1 MPLNEHSPHRPA
13 DTAQEASRTSH
24 RESLVDPEAEAILAG
39 LASALFPAGAGNL
52 DQVTWPDAAKQ
63 QPVQTVQ
70 TPVEVAETRRRAA
83 ELRYRTLVEQ
93 IPAVTFMAVLGEGE
107 NEIYVNPYIEALLG
121 FTQRQWLENPF
132 LWYSQL
138 HPDDRALWNEEFAR
152 GCRTGGPFRAECRF
166 IARDGR
172 IVWVRGEVKLVKDE
186 QGRPSFLQGVA
197 FDITESKRVEAVVL
211 RQAVQRT
218 EERYRD
224 LVERLGAIFWEAD
237 AGSGG
242 FTFVSRGAEQILQF
256 PLDHWLADPQFWIR
270 QVHSDEREAVATV
283 WRKALDSGGDHEFE
297 FRATASDGRLV
308 WLHTTMRAPH
318 AADKDRRVL
327 GLILD
332 VTERKRTE
340 AELARV
346 LAAQQ
351 AEMLLQRHNAEV
363 EGQRL
368 KIFRATMTTV
378 QDIVNNFLSNM
389 QLIRLEAEDHLSEET
404 LALFDQLIQDAA
416 TELKLLG
423 DLETIREKQM
433 AIGTGIEYPRPQ
445 TD

>member
-1 MPLNEHSPHRPA
+1 MPLNDHSPHPPD
-13 DTAQEASRTSH
+13 DTAQDTSPTAQ
-24 RESLVDPEAEAILAG
+24 RESVADADGQAILAE
-39 LASALFPAGAGNL
+39 LASALFPSGTGNL
-52 DQVTWPDAAKQ
+52 DQVTWPDAGKQ
-63 QPVQTVQ
+63 PPDQTVQ
-70 TPVEVAETRRRAA
+70 TPVELAETRRRAA
-83 ELRYRTLVEQ
+83 ELRYRTLIEQ

-172 IVWVRGEVKLVKDE
+172 IVWVRGEVRLVKDE
-186 QGRPSFLQGVA
+186 HGRPSFLQGVA
-197 FDITESKRVEAVVL
+197 FDITESKRAQAVVL
-211 RQAVQRT
+211 QQAVQTT

-237 AGSGG
+237 AGSGR

-256 PLDHWLADPQFWIR
+256 PIDDWLADPQFWIS
-270 QVHSDEREAVATV
+270 QVHSDEREAVAAA

-297 FRATASDGRLV
+297 FRATAFDGRVV
-308 WLHTTMRAPH
+308 WLHNKMRAPL
-318 AADKDRRVL
+318 AADEDRRVH

-332 VTERKRTE
+332 VTEHKRAE
-340 AELARV
+340 AELARI
-346 LAAQQ
+346 LATRQ
-351 AEMLLQRHNAEV
+351 AETLLRRHNAEV

-368 KIFRATMTTV
+368 KIFR
-378 QDIVNNFLSNM
+378 
-389 QLIRLEAEDHLSEET
+389 
-404 LALFDQLIQDAA
+404 
-416 TELKLLG
+416 
-423 DLETIREKQM
+423 
-433 AIGTGIEYPRPQ
+433 PP
-445 TD
+445 

>member
-1 MPLNEHSPHRPA
+1 L
-13 DTAQEASRTSH
+13 
-24 RESLVDPEAEAILAG
+24 
-39 LASALFPAGAGNL
+39 
-52 DQVTWPDAAKQ
+52 
-63 QPVQTVQ
+63 
-70 TPVEVAETRRRAA
+70 
-83 ELRYRTLVEQ
+83 
-93 IPAVTFMAVLGEGE
+93 
-107 NEIYVNPYIEALLG
+107 
-121 FTQRQWLENPF
+121 
-132 LWYSQL
+132 
-138 HPDDRALWNEEFAR
+138 
-152 GCRTGGPFRAECRF
+152 
-166 IARDGR
+166 R

-211 RQAVQRT
+211 RQAVQTT

-270 QVHSDEREAVATV
+270 QVHSDEREAVAAA
-283 WRKALDSGGDHEFE
+283 WRTALDSGGDHEFE
-297 FRATASDGRLV
+297 FRATASDGRAV
-308 WLHTTMRAPH
+308 WLHAKMRSPLAG
-318 AADKDRRVL
+318 DKDRRVL

-346 LAAQQ
+346 LASQQ
-351 AEMLLQRHNAEV
+351 AEMQLQRHNAEV

-389 QLIRLEAEDHLSEET
+389 MLIRLEAEDRLSEET

-416 TELKLLG
+416 KELKLLG
-423 DLETIREKQM
+423 DLETIREKPM